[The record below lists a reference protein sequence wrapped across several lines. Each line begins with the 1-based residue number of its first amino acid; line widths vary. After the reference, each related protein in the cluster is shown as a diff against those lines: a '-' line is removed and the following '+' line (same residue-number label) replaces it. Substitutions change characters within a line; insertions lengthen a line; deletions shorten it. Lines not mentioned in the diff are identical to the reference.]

1 MLKKQIYIIMSVV
14 LALTLVVPITEAY
27 AQEASD
33 WALESIEKALEENLI
48 VLDDL
53 DKLQAIITREDF
65 VEIIM
70 KLYTSLDGKDVDLS
84 DSLSFVDTQN
94 AEVIKAY
101 HLGIVN
107 GIGEGK
113 FAPNEH
119 VTREQAIVILHRLLD
134 ALEIYPITTMEYILF
149 EDEDEISDWAK
160 NSFQLMYKLGV
171 VKGVGEGYVAPEKGA
186 TVEQALVMAVRL
198 MEAAEM
204 YSE

>member
-27 AQEASD
+27 AQETSD

>member
-84 DSLSFVDTQN
+84 DSLSFIDTQN

-198 MEAAEM
+198 MQAAEM